1 MAMMS
6 RHRRCHALSILETT
20 IERTAPGRKPG
31 IGGRR
36 CWKHRRPAKTQEGQ
50 VPMSQHLANSTCSLI
65 PGINGDLQVVHSR
78 SGQTVID
85 VQSVHFDVAGQIQH
99 DHSTI
104 RLTYDAV
111 RELRELLDR
120 IAEPMEPR
128 QSALWSDATF
138 SRPVH
143 TRRTRRKR
151 RAPT

>member
-1 MAMMS
+1 M
-6 RHRRCHALSILETT
+6 C
-20 IERTAPGRKPG
+20 
-31 IGGRR
+31 
-36 CWKHRRPAKTQEGQ
+36 
-50 VPMSQHLANSTCSLI
+50 QHLANSTCSLI
-65 PGINGDLQVVHSR
+65 PGIDGDLQVVHSR

-85 VQSVHFDVAGQIQH
+85 VQSVHFDVSGQVQH

-128 QSALWSDATF
+128 QPALWSDATF

-143 TRRTRRKR
+143 TRRARGKR
-151 RAPT
+151 GATA

>member
-1 MAMMS
+1 MTTLTPTGAGTAAPAAMTGHVT
-6 RHRRCHALSILETT
+6 RE
-20 IERTAPGRKPG
+20 P
-31 IGGRR
+31 
-36 CWKHRRPAKTQEGQ
+36 
-50 VPMSQHLANSTCSLI
+50 VCSLI
-65 PGINGDLQVVHSR
+65 PGIDGDLQVVHSR

-111 RELRELLDR
+111 CELRELLDR

-128 QSALWSDATF
+128 QPALWGDATF

-143 TRRTRRKR
+143 TQRTRSKR
-151 RAPT
+151 R